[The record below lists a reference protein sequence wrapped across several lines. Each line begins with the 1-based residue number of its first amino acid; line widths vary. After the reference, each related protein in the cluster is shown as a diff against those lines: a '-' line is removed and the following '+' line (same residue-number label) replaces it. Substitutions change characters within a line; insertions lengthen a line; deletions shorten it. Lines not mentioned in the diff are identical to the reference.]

1 LRILE
6 NIMKKSKFKRL
17 ATLACL
23 PFGVV
28 SFYELTSTPAMA
40 ATASVPASAT
50 VLPPVAVTVTQNL
63 RFGTLAAAGT
73 ASNVTIAPPATAA
86 SGANIGTRVASAAG
100 VALIGHTGAVTT
112 AQACSAIS
120 ACGAAVL
127 TVTGGASTTL
137 NTVTI
142 TPPATLVSGA
152 NTMAFSAVTRS
163 PTGTLV
169 LSATGGLTVNIGGTL
184 AVGATQASGA
194 YAGTISVT
202 LDY

>member
-1 LRILE
+1 MSKK
-6 NIMKKSKFKRL
+6 MKFLGL
-17 ATLACL
+17 APVFLAGSL
-23 PFGVV
+23 GLA
-28 SFYELTSTPAMA
+28 STSAMA
-40 ATASVPASAT
+40 ATTSVPASAT
-50 VLPPVAVTVTQNL
+50 VLPPVAVSVTQNL

-73 ASNVTIAPPATAA
+73 ASNVTIAPPATAV

-112 AQACSAIS
+112 AQACSATS

-163 PTGTLV
+163 PTGALA
-169 LSATGGLTVNIGGTL
+169 LDATGGLIIDIGGTL

-194 YAGTISVT
+194 YAGTISIT